1 MDNAYIGKQKDK
13 TFKERTMINKLNKTL
28 DFYHN
33 ALNVSAA
40 RHELLSSNI
49 ANADTPNF
57 KARDINFMQTLQNA
71 MTVNPGNMTATSTMH
86 MNGDRGFRSIASS
99 ELLYRVPQQ
108 PSIDGN
114 TVDMDTER
122 MQFINNSIKYD
133 AGLTFINNQFRFV
146 LSAIREGNA

>member
-1 MDNAYIGKQKDK
+1 
-13 TFKERTMINKLNKTL
+13 MINKLNKTL

-99 ELLYRVPQQ
+99 ELLYRIPQQ

-122 MQFINNSIKYD
+122 MQFTDNALRYN
-133 AGLTFINNQFRFV
+133 AGLTFISDQIRNL
-146 LSAIREGNA
+146 LSAIREGN